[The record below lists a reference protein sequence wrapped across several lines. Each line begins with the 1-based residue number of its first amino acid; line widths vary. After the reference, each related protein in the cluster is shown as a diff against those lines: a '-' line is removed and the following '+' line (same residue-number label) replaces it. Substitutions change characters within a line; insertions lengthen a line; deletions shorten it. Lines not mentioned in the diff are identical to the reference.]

1 MFNSEQLKKYDC
13 VFDPETYKKTG
24 NVHASIYSIMY
35 VSKDHKSV
43 LIAKP
48 QTHILRKS
56 KYPNAKSSTVDKH
69 YKSATQ
75 HLKFLCRDSRHL
87 NFICHGKNAS
97 DFVSFDEDWKPMK
110 MSELMENV
118 MNDDD
123 LAIHISSSVVSS
135 RDNIVLR
142 HIIRLIEDESNK
154 HNPQN
159 INEELELKNQKQDI
173 IDIPL
178 PEIKTRSGR
187 IIRQPKRLTY

>member
-24 NVHASIYSIMY
+24 NVRASIYSIMY

-48 QTHILRKS
+48 QTYILRKS

-75 HLKFLCRDSRHL
+75 HLKILCRDSRHL
-87 NFICHGKNAS
+87 NFICHGKDAS

-110 MSELMENV
+110 MDELMGTV
-118 MNDDD
+118 MKDED
-123 LAIHISSSVVSS
+123 LAINISSSVVSS
-135 RDNIVLR
+135 RDNIDLR
-142 HIIRLIEDESNK
+142 DIIKLIEDESDK
-154 HNPQN
+154 HNPQE
-159 INEELELKNQKQDI
+159 INDELELNNHKQDI
-173 IDIPL
+173 IDAPQ

-187 IIRQPKRLTY
+187 QITAPARLTY